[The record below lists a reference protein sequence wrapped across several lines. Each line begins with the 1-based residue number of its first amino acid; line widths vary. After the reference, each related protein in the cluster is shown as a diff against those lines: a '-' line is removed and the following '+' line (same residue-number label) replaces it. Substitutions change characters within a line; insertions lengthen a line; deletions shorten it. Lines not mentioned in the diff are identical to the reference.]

1 MTRSCA
7 LAQFLYRPART
18 LGVIGAVSL
27 GAALF
32 VALTALGN
40 GFRRAAEA
48 PLADVAADLLVTRP
62 LADETAAAQTTR
74 GIRLPFG
81 SGLFRPDEAA
91 QIQSVDGVAD
101 LAAVLE
107 IWDFGASR
115 YQVIQGLPPDQNHIG
130 PGYALQSELVAG
142 RIFREDETAAA
153 VADRHY
159 AALLG
164 LKPGSEVGIG
174 SSRFQIVGIVDQQ
187 GKNQA
192 AAANLY
198 IPLIEAQRL
207 VNIKSQQVNQLYIRV
222 NNASRIDA
230 IAAELTEQLGTIS
243 VISQNSIL
251 QVMGGMAR
259 ISAKFSHLAGW
270 VGMIGGSLLAW
281 TALAGLLA
289 ERRRDIGIMKA
300 TGWTGRDII
309 RVFMAEFFLMG
320 LIGASLG
327 LVLGL
332 FWADLLGNLPVPNTS
347 VTETLPGLTFEA
359 DALIETLP
367 TTVPPGTLLLSL
379 CVAVFNVLLTGWF
392 SLRQAVR
399 MNLIDMK

>member
-1 MTRSCA
+1 M
-7 LAQFLYRPART
+7 F
-18 LGVIGAVSL
+18 
-27 GAALF
+27 
-32 VALTALGN
+32 
-40 GFRRAAEA
+40 
-48 PLADVAADLLVTRP
+48 
-62 LADETAAAQTTR
+62 
-74 GIRLPFG
+74 
-81 SGLFRPDEAA
+81 
-91 QIQSVDGVAD
+91 
-101 LAAVLE
+101 
-107 IWDFGASR
+107 
-115 YQVIQGLPPDQNHIG
+115 
-130 PGYALQSELVAG
+130 
-142 RIFREDETAAA
+142 
-153 VADRHY
+153 
-159 AALLG
+159 
-164 LKPGSEVGIG
+164 
-174 SSRFQIVGIVDQQ
+174 DQQ

-300 TGWTGRDII
+300 TGWTGGDII
-309 RVFMAEFFLMG
+309 RFFMAEFFLMG

-359 DALIETLP
+359 DALVETLP

-379 CVAVFNVLLTGWF
+379 CVAVFNVLLTGWL